1 MKDVLMMVM
10 AGCPH
15 CRRANQMLDRLMEE
29 HEEYRDVQIRRV
41 DEEVDT
47 KLADS
52 LDYYYVPCF
61 FVDGRKV
68 MEGVPTMDAVEAVLK
83 EAISQEI

>member
-15 CRRANQMLDRLMEE
+15 CRRANRMLDELMEE
-29 HEEYRDVQIRRV
+29 HEEYRKIVIRKE
-41 DEEVDT
+41 DENVNR

-61 FVDGRKV
+61 FVDGKK
-68 MEGVPTMDAVEAVLK
+68 MLEGVPTLEGVEAVLK
-83 EAISQEI
+83 EALR

>member
-29 HEEYRDVQIRRV
+29 HEEYRSVQIRKV
-41 DEEVDT
+41 DENVD
-47 KLADS
+47 KALADS

-61 FVDGRKV
+61 FVDGKK
-68 MEGVPTMDAVEAVLK
+68 MLEGVPTMEAVEAVLK
-83 EAISQEI
+83 EAITE